1 MHWLQF
7 KRFEQRGD
15 LEMQAEGLKKALVNR
30 LAPPVIQEALNLAR
44 QSAHQAEQRSPAP
57 IISIENTHIQYTHPY
72 TGDPLQ
78 HLDLPKEMGQKPEAL
93 INWSHF
99 NGPQVMGLASKGNQ
113 WVPQDILQTRDL
125 AHQGLR
131 LNNAYAYLSLNP
143 QVPTQLSA
151 HKSYLCKQWI
161 DARIPLENLK
171 SRPYDLFASP
181 QHPYVIASDRS
192 AGKLHFIQRDP
203 LKAIRSW
210 PMNPP
215 DTKKT
220 LQCVFHPDGKQ
231 VYVSSY
237 QGGCFHV
244 IDRAMAQKRIALP
257 TRATVSQLRL
267 SNRGDL
273 LYVLLTQPEGPLEV
287 WVVDTQ
293 KHQKQAVFTL
303 EGQAF
308 SSQTDPQDLF
318 EVSPDGRY
326 LLTVVSRNRPN
337 LFSPYLLQIDVRTGE
352 IVYETL
358 LKPEHKPLQFA
369 FTARSLT
376 DPRIRVLPILLHGGH
391 GLEEADVQAAFE
403 KNV

>member
-15 LEMQAEGLKKALVNR
+15 LEMQAEGLKKALSGR
-30 LAPPVIQEALNLAR
+30 ISPQIIQEALRLAR
-44 QSAHQAEQRSPAP
+44 QSAQQAEERSPDLLLT
-57 IISIENTHIQYTHPY
+57 IENTSLQYTHPY
-72 TGDPLQ
+72 TGASLQ
-78 HLDLPKEMGQKPEAL
+78 RLDLPKEIGQKSEAL

-99 NGPQVMGLASKGNQ
+99 NGPQVMGLTLSGSQ
-113 WVPQDILQTRDL
+113 WVPQDVLQTREL

-131 LNNAYAYLSLNP
+131 LNNAYAYLFLNP
-143 QVPTQLSA
+143 QVPTQLA
-151 HKSYLCKQWI
+151 THKSYLCKQWL
-161 DARIPLENLK
+161 DPRIPLENLK

-181 QHPYVIASDRS
+181 QHPYVIVSDRS
-192 AGKLHFIQRDP
+192 AGKLHFIQREP
-203 LKAIRSW
+203 LKALRSW

-215 DTKKT
+215 DPKKIS
-220 LQCVFHPDGKQ
+220 QCVFHPDGKQ

-237 QGGCFHV
+237 QTGCFHV
-244 IDRAMAQKRIALP
+244 IDRAMAQKRVPLP
-257 TRATVSQLRL
+257 TQAVVSQVRL

-273 LYVLLTQPEGPLEV
+273 LYALLAPAEGPLEI
-287 WVVDTQ
+287 WVLDTQ
-293 KHQKQAVFTL
+293 KYQKQAAFTL

-318 EVSPDGRY
+318 EVSPDGRF

-337 LFSPYLLQIDVRTGE
+337 LFSPYLLQIDARTGE
-352 IVYETL
+352 IAYETL
-358 LKPEHKPLQFA
+358 LKPEQKPLQFA

-376 DPRIRVLPILLHGGH
+376 DPRIRVLPLLLHGGH